1 MSPCASGLE
10 TPLLRWGSR
19 PPFRGVAPVGVVVT
33 CMRRSIPPYQ
43 RDMVLHAVP
52 SVACASGAE
61 IPLLR
66 WGSRPPFRG
75 IAPVGVVVTCMR
87 GSIRPY
93 PMDMMLHAIPP
104 IPCVPGPEPPPP
116 GVRYLRPCPRYHL
129 PDGSDGWCN
138 RYNACLTCVS
148 AEMNKRCVI
157 SPRPVSD
164 TSPRY
169 GTRYLLRPD
178 ACGCVALHS

>member
-1 MSPCASGLE
+1 MA
-10 TPLLRWGSR
+10 
-19 PPFRGVAPVGVVVT
+19 
-33 CMRRSIPPYQ
+33 
-43 RDMVLHAVP
+43 
-52 SVACASGAE
+52 
-61 IPLLR
+61 
-66 WGSRPPFRG
+66 
-75 IAPVGVVVTCMR
+75 TCMR
-87 GSIRPY
+87 GSIPPY
-93 PMDMMLHAIPP
+93 PIDMVLHAIPP

-157 SPRPVSD
+157 SPRDVSD

-178 ACGCVALHS
+178 ACGCVALHPTAASHLYTTTRSITPVCISRMIHSVSYSSHSRRGIALADV